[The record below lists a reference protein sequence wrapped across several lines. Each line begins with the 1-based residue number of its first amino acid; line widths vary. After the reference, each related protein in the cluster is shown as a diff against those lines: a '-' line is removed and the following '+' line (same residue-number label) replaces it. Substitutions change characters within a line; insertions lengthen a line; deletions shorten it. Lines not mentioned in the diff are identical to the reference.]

1 MTIIRIK
8 ASRLILLVS
17 VVLMIGVWLGLK
29 LPRQSSRPPRQGSES
44 SETSTVLALGDRPV
58 PLPVLKGKK
67 SPVEPHLPAP
77 KLSVQST
84 QTVVDVAVPVVPL
97 LQQLLNGSLTNK
109 LSRKQLETYLRENKR
124 NAASLLAAARI
135 SRDPAFLREA
145 LKSFPGDPRVLLDYL
160 MFDKTITDA
169 ERRQAIDAFRE
180 ASPDNALGNYLSALD
195 HFTQG
200 NEDEAVR
207 DMWKSLDQGGMETY
221 WLETMQDVEEA
232 YREAGYSQAQASIA
246 AFGETLLPELQQMMA
261 LSRHLRDLQAQYL
274 QNGDSQ
280 SAQSIAEIGIRLGT
294 QMQENQGYLV
304 IGDLVGMNIERRVL
318 EGLDPHDVLVV
329 GNQTIGD
336 RLADLNQ
343 RKQTIGDIQ
352 SVLELLRNLPE
363 SEVSAYVARVK
374 LYGELEAIR
383 WLHNKHEAAVAKP

>member
-1 MTIIRIK
+1 
-8 ASRLILLVS
+8 
-17 VVLMIGVWLGLK
+17 
-29 LPRQSSRPPRQGSES
+29 
-44 SETSTVLALGDRPV
+44 
-58 PLPVLKGKK
+58 
-67 SPVEPHLPAP
+67 
-77 KLSVQST
+77 
-84 QTVVDVAVPVVPL
+84 
-97 LQQLLNGSLTNK
+97 
-109 LSRKQLETYLRENKR
+109 
-124 NAASLLAAARI
+124 
-135 SRDPAFLREA
+135 
-145 LKSFPGDPRVLLDYL
+145 
-160 MFDKTITDA
+160 
-169 ERRQAIDAFRE
+169 
-180 ASPDNALGNYLSALD
+180 
-195 HFTQG
+195 
-200 NEDEAVR
+200 
-207 DMWKSLDQGGMETY
+207 METY

-352 SVLELLRNLPE
+352 SVLELLPNLPE

>member
-1 MTIIRIK
+1 M
-8 ASRLILLVS
+8 
-17 VVLMIGVWLGLK
+17 
-29 LPRQSSRPPRQGSES
+29 
-44 SETSTVLALGDRPV
+44 
-58 PLPVLKGKK
+58 
-67 SPVEPHLPAP
+67 
-77 KLSVQST
+77 QST
-84 QTVVDVAVPVVPL
+84 QTVVDVAIPVVPL

-109 LSRKQLETYLRENKR
+109 LSREQLETYLRENKR

-135 SRDPAFLREA
+135 SRDPTFLREA

-160 MFDKTITDA
+160 MFDTTSTDP

-180 ASPDNALGNYLSALD
+180 ASPDNALGNYLSARD